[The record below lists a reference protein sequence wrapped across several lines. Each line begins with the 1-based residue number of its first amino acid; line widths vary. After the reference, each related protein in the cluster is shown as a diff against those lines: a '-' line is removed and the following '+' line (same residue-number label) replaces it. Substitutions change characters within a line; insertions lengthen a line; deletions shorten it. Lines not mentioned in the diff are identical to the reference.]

1 MSQGATN
8 AHPGTFLE
16 SYDFNQNYRYLKK
29 LIHALKIQNE
39 TSIRR
44 ELFGDEASAKSLSKK
59 EMKQL
64 FRFLRRIEHHYE
76 ACCTAPIPEELE
88 HAIRS
93 KDRSEWLPWEQEAI
107 DKADAWRR
115 ELDARQQA
123 ARQAFQQ
130 ALEKVRASEGPY

>member
-1 MSQGATN
+1 MSQDAKI
-8 AHPGTFLE
+8 AHQGTFLE

-44 ELFGDEASAKSLSKK
+44 ELYGDQPAAKSMTKK

-76 ACCTAPIPEELE
+76 ACCTPPIPEELE

-93 KDRSEWLPWEQEAI
+93 KDRSAWLPWEQEAI
-107 DKADAWRR
+107 EKADAWRG
-115 ELDARQQA
+115 ELNERRQSAR
-123 ARQAFQQ
+123 RAFQT
-130 ALEKVRASEGPY
+130 ALEKVRNGEKPS